1 MPVPPRSRSRL
12 EPLRSGSNIL
22 FLALLGISAIAHAW
36 FIHARIAR
44 IEPARV
50 DLVQSSTTEI
60 LLVEETPPPPLPE
73 PTPKPTP
80 PPPEPTPEPVPEEIV
95 TAKESPEVA
104 QPTPESTPI
113 ATPKPTPKPEP
124 RLQKSKPAAA
134 LNVPK
139 PVVIQNTPPSYPE
152 IARRNGWEG
161 RVLVRVEVSPEGRP
175 ISTAIAKSSG
185 YGVLDQSALR
195 AVKSWRFQPR
205 TIGGI
210 ASAGSVEV
218 PVNFSLNR

>member
-1 MPVPPRSRSRL
+1 M
-12 EPLRSGSNIL
+12 RSGSTIL
-22 FLALLGISAIAHAW
+22 FLGLLGISAIAHAW
-36 FIHARIAR
+36 FIHAHIVK
-44 IEPARV
+44 IEPTRA

-60 LLVEETPPPPLPE
+60 LLFEETPPPPLPE
-73 PTPKPTP
+73 PTPQPNPESTP
-80 PPPEPTPEPVPEEIV
+80 PPPEPIPEPLPNEIV

-104 QPTPESTPI
+104 QPTPEPTPISTPAPI
-113 ATPKPTPKPEP
+113 PKPTPKPEP
-124 RLQKSKPAAA
+124 RAQKPKPAAA
-134 LNVPK
+134 VNVPK

-161 RVLVRVEVSPEGRP
+161 RVLVRVEVSAEGRP
-175 ISTAIAKSSG
+175 LSTVIAKSSG

-210 ASAGSVEV
+210 ASAGRVEV